1 MLIHPSHNLSKCQA
15 ILSNDGFNFI
25 MNLIALHALTSNT
38 ITNIFIY
45 YSVFSENSQGEQTE
59 NAPEGNPKR
68 HWNSLNLNEFQCLF
82 CLIKSPLIRT
92 IVVSVTMYY
101 FHPFRL
107 AKSPIAKQNLSHRA
121 NVICDGSPSRIRSV
135 RRISLGITTRPR
147 SSILLTIPVAFM
159 VASSNTVS
167 ICSVWLQSSC
177 LQRKEKYSVPGK
189 DTLCVASGRDRA
201 MRGRALRLRGGF
213 LLPRGLDET
222 PPGHVK

>member
-59 NAPEGNPKR
+59 NVPEGNPKR

-101 FHPFRL
+101 SHPFRL
-107 AKSPIAKQNLSHRA
+107 AKSSIAAQNRSHRA
-121 NVICDGSPSRIRSV
+121 NVICDGSPSRIRRGTADLLWDDDPPEVVNASDDA
-135 RRISLGITTRPR
+135 GCFH
-147 SSILLTIPVAFM
+147 ILLLHFM
-159 VASSNTVS
+159 RSKSH
-167 ICSVWLQSSC
+167 CYC
-177 LQRKEKYSVPGK
+177 LQTMGNYANRGQQ
-189 DTLCVASGRDRA
+189 SGRQFA
-201 MRGRALRLRGGF
+201 NCTL
-213 LLPRGLDET
+213 
-222 PPGHVK
+222 

>member
-38 ITNIFIY
+38 ITNTFIY

-101 FHPFRL
+101 SHPCRL
-107 AKSPIAKQNLSHRA
+107 AKSLMAKQNCSHRA
-121 NVICDGSPSRIRSV
+121 NVICDGSPSRMRRV
-135 RRISLGITTRPR
+135 RRISFGMTTRPR
-147 SSILLTIPVAFM
+147 SSMRRTMPVAFISKSPLSVKYYKAIVCRRREIM
-159 VASSNTVS
+159 HELAFAQIASLRYNRNTK
-167 ICSVWLQSSC
+167 IFAK
-177 LQRKEKYSVPGK
+177 KEKVGK
-189 DTLCVASGRDRA
+189 RD
-201 MRGRALRLRGGF
+201 GGW
-213 LLPRGLDET
+213 L
-222 PPGHVK
+222 

>member
-101 FHPFRL
+101 SHPSRL
-107 AKSPIAKQNLSHRA
+107 AKSLMAKQNLSHCVNA
-121 NVICDGSPSRIRSV
+121 VCNGSPSRILRV
-135 RRISLGITTRPR
+135 LRISLGMTMRPR
-147 SSILLTIPVAFM
+147 SSTLLTMPVAFII
-159 VASSNTVS
+159 SSPLKRGFARFLSGRS
-167 ICSVWLQSSC
+167 ICRKWGIMYCYALVSSY
-177 LQRKEKYSVPGK
+177 LLHVING
-189 DTLCVASGRDRA
+189 TLCISNSLCQRCCQAIW
-201 MRGRALRLRGGF
+201 
-213 LLPRGLDET
+213 P
-222 PPGHVK
+222 

>member
-1 MLIHPSHNLSKCQA
+1 MYRCSLVWRPMLIHPSHNLSKCQA

-101 FHPFRL
+101 SHPCRL
-107 AKSPIAKQNLSHRA
+107 AKSSIAKQKVSHCVNA
-121 NVICDGSPSRIRSV
+121 VCNGSPSRMRRV
-135 RRISLGITTRPR
+135 RRISLGMTTRPR
-147 SSILLTIPVAFM
+147 SSIRRTMPVAFI
-159 VASSNTVS
+159 VGSSNAV
-167 ICSVWLQSSC
+167 VFLLQSYC
-177 LQRKEKYSVPGK
+177 LHAKEKYTARRQHS
-189 DTLCVASGRDRA
+189 RI
-201 MRGRALRLRGGF
+201 
-213 LLPRGLDET
+213 LPRLDEI
-222 PPGHVK
+222 

>member
-59 NAPEGNPKR
+59 NVPEGNPKR

-101 FHPFRL
+101 SHPFRL
-107 AKSPIAKQNLSHRA
+107 AKSSIAAQNRSHRA
-121 NVICDGSPSRIRSV
+121 NVICDGSPSRMRMV
-135 RRISLGITTRPR
+135 RRISLGMTTRPR
-147 SSILLTIPVAFM
+147 SSIRRTIPVAF
-159 VASSNTVS
+159 
-167 ICSVWLQSSC
+167 IFGKLLCSV
-177 LQRKEKYSVPGK
+177 
-189 DTLCVASGRDRA
+189 
-201 MRGRALRLRGGF
+201 LRFGNPIFCKIR
-213 LLPRGLDET
+213 
-222 PPGHVK
+222 

>member
-1 MLIHPSHNLSKCQA
+1 MYRCSLVWRPMLIHPSHNLSKCQA

-59 NAPEGNPKR
+59 NVPEGNPKR

-82 CLIKSPLIRT
+82 SLIKSPLIRT

-101 FHPFRL
+101 SHPCRL
-107 AKSPIAKQNLSHRA
+107 AKSLMAKQNCSHRA
-121 NVICDGSPSRIRSV
+121 NVINNGSPSRIRMV

-147 SSILLTIPVAFM
+147 SSMRRTIPVAFIYIHPPA
-159 VASSNTVS
+159 VEFCYRRWWV
-167 ICSVWLQSSC
+167 C
-177 LQRKEKYSVPGK
+177 LPFFIGGMPIFCNGGK
-189 DTLCVASGRDRA
+189 N
-201 MRGRALRLRGGF
+201 M
-213 LLPRGLDET
+213 
-222 PPGHVK
+222 